1 MPTIIQRHLIN
12 ILSLGFLLFAG
23 CASAPPVLISKSAA
37 VPAGVNLSGTW
48 LLREGA
54 GSMRLTIP
62 GEPGIGPIP
71 IGQQSRSRSAKRS
84 SGTSAQV
91 FLEFG
96 KLLKITQTDHGL
108 FISYDR
114 SVVREYTFG
123 ENRLVSV
130 GPIEAMRVSG
140 WEDNTF
146 VAETLDKDGTTLF
159 EHWSLDGVDG
169 VLVRDIRMQDGKE
182 EKFSLTQ
189 LFDRK

>member
-1 MPTIIQRHLIN
+1 MPTPIKRCLTIVA
-12 ILSLGFLLFAG
+12 SLGFLLLAG

-48 LLREGA
+48 LLREGS
-54 GSMRLTIP
+54 GSMRLSTP
-62 GEPGIGPIP
+62 GEPGIGQTPTA
-71 IGQQSRSRSAKRS
+71 QRSRTKSRKRS
-84 SGTSAQV
+84 SGMSAQV

-123 ENRLVSV
+123 ENGLVSV

-140 WEDNTF
+140 WEDHTF
-146 VAETLDKDGTTLF
+146 VAETLDKDGTTLL
-159 EHWSLDGVDG
+159 EHWYLDGADD
-169 VLVRDIRMQDGKE
+169 VLVRDILMRDGEKE
-182 EKFSLTQ
+182 RFSLTQ
-189 LFDRK
+189 VFDRK